1 MPYAAEGRIGQDQIP
16 GGIEISEEQY
26 QQALEGMRDGLHV
39 QIIGGEFFVG
49 PLPAPEPEQ
58 PPGPTFKDAAALL
71 NAEYQADIAALN
83 QAFGTAAMAGGA
95 TQAAKQ
101 AAITNQYNARKAQ
114 YQADYAALRAQY
126 GV

>member
-1 MPYAAEGRIGQDQIP
+1 MPYAADGWIGQDPIP
-16 GGIEISEEQY
+16 GGIEISEQQY
-26 QQALEGMRDGLHV
+26 QEGLAGMRDGLHV
-39 QIIGGEFFVG
+39 QIINGEFFVG
-49 PLPAPEPEQ
+49 PLPVPEPEQ
-58 PPGPTFKDAAALL
+58 PPDPTFKDSAARL

-114 YQADYAALRAQY
+114 YQTDYAALRAQY